1 MTKIKLAVG
10 DITKFKGDAIVN
22 AANHTLMGGGGV
34 DGAIHHSAGPEL
46 NNECARL
53 NGCNTGEAKITG
65 GYLLPAHYIIHTVGP
80 IWHDQLDDAVKLADC
95 YRNSLK
101 LATQY
106 HCQTIAFPSISTGA
120 YGYPIS
126 AAARVAIKTILDTD
140 VEVAVTIV
148 CFDRRTLSAYQKALT
163 ELTS

>member
-34 DGAIHHSAGPEL
+34 DGAIHHAAGPEL